1 MGQLFEAGDGRAV
14 GWWWLDEDARKGSK
28 VLSIPSAASEE
39 HMLEQR

>member
-1 MGQLFEAGDGRAV
+1 MRQAMAV
-14 GWWWLDEDARKGSK
+14 LWGGGSWMRDARKGSK